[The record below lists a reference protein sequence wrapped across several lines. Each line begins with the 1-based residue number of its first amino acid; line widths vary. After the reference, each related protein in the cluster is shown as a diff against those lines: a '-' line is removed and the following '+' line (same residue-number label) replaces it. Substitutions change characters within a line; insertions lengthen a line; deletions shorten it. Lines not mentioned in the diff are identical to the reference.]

1 MKCQAVTLAS
11 LACDVQIMMLTAGL
25 TEVRGREVDERW
37 RKPNVKRKF
46 LFTKECYIKREESLV
61 KMAFLK
67 KGSGKKKN

>member
-37 RKPNVKRKF
+37 RKPNVRRKE
-46 LFTKECYIKREESLV
+46 TMIYIFKYV
-61 KMAFLK
+61 
-67 KGSGKKKN
+67 